1 MRRPKGTR
9 PNDVEPQ
16 AAHSPADRVGPT
28 ILDLRSPPPQETRH
42 LTNGHK
48 GPAASEAPGKP
59 SPGREP
65 ARLSVPEEVRPAPDR
80 WTLLWRAKVWIAL
93 VTVVAG
99 AGAYFASSRIPPSY
113 QASSLVEVSAH
124 PQTGISPQDIA
135 TASNDLAAQLAQL
148 TRTAP
153 VVGLAAQ
160 SLHDSAGAVGQH
172 VVAAVLA
179 NQNLI
184 QITAQ
189 NTTPKSTQA
198 RAAAVAEALQSY
210 VSARSAS
217 GADTPP
223 APPTNTQLAA
233 IDAQLAAA
241 QADAAKAEAAAA
253 TSYPGS
259 VSVAVA
265 AQKATFVQQLQL
277 QRNTVAMQVD
287 AADANATP
295 TVQVLGGASAAV
307 KVQPRP
313 TLYAGVTLV
322 LTALLAGQISV
333 FVGSRRHLQPRAI
346 PNRVR

>member
-1 MRRPKGTR
+1 MRRPKGT
-9 PNDVEPQ
+9 PPTDVEPR
-16 AAHSPADRVGPT
+16 AAHDPADRVGPT
-28 ILDLRSPPPQETRH
+28 ILDLRSAPAQETRH
-42 LTNGHK
+42 LTNGHETS
-48 GPAASEAPGKP
+48 AASKAAGKP

-65 ARLSVPEEVRPAPDR
+65 ARLAVPEEVGPAPDR

-93 VTVVAG
+93 ATVVAG
-99 AGAYFASSRIPPSY
+99 AGAYFASSRIAPSY

-135 TASNDLAAQLAQL
+135 TASNELAAQLAQL

-153 VVGLAAQ
+153 VMGLAAQ

-198 RAAAVAEALQSY
+198 RATAVAEALQGY
-210 VSARSAS
+210 VSARGASAA
-217 GADTPP
+217 GTPP
-223 APPTNTQLAA
+223 APTNTQLAA

-241 QADAAKAEAAAA
+241 QADASKAEAAAA
-253 TSYPGS
+253 TSYPGT
-259 VSVAVA
+259 VSIAVA
-265 AQKATFVQQLQL
+265 AQKAAFVQQLQL
-277 QRNTVAMQVD
+277 QRNTVAMQVE

-322 LTALLAGQISV
+322 LAALLAGQISV
-333 FVGSRRHLQPRAI
+333 FVGSRRHLKPRAI
-346 PNRVR
+346 SKRGQ

>member
-1 MRRPKGTR
+1 MRRPKGTQ
-9 PNDVEPQ
+9 PADVEPQ
-16 AAHSPADRVGPT
+16 AAHDPADRVGPT
-28 ILDLRSPPPQETRH
+28 ILDLRSAPPRETRH
-42 LTNGHK
+42 LTNGH
-48 GPAASEAPGKP
+48 GTSAASEAAGKP
-59 SPGREP
+59 LPGYEP
-65 ARLSVPEEVRPAPDR
+65 ARLAVPEEVGPAPDR

-93 VTVVAG
+93 ATVVAG
-99 AGAYFASSRIPPSY
+99 AGAYFASSRIAPSY

-135 TASNDLAAQLAQL
+135 TASNELAAQLAQL

-153 VVGLAAQ
+153 ILGLAAQ

-198 RAAAVAEALQSY
+198 RATAVAEALQGY
-210 VSARSAS
+210 VSAQGASAA
-217 GADTPP
+217 GTPP
-223 APPTNTQLAA
+223 APTNTQLAA
-233 IDAQLAAA
+233 IDTQLAAA

-253 TSYPGS
+253 TSYPGT

-277 QRNTVAMQVD
+277 QRNTVAMQVE

-313 TLYAGVTLV
+313 TLYVGVTLV
-322 LTALLAGQISV
+322 LAALLAGQISV
-333 FVGSRRHLQPRAI
+333 FVGTRRHLRPRATSH
-346 PNRVR
+346 RGQ

>member
-1 MRRPKGTR
+1 MRRLRRTPD
-9 PNDVEPQ
+9 DVEPEVVD
-16 AAHSPADRVGPT
+16 DRVGPT
-28 ILDLRSPPPQETRH
+28 ILGLRSPPMQEARP
-42 LTNGHK
+42 L
-48 GPAASEAPGKP
+48 SQEAPGRESGRAP
-59 SPGREP
+59 GRQSPGH
-65 ARLSVPEEVRPAPDR
+65 VPRRSPVAGEAPRAPDR
-80 WTLLWRAKVWIAL
+80 WTLLWRAKVWIL
-93 VTVVAG
+93 LGTVAAG
-99 AGAYFASSRIPPSY
+99 AGAYAASSRITPSY

-135 TASNDLAAQLAQL
+135 TASNELAAQLAQL

-153 VVGLAAQ
+153 VVDLAAQ

-265 AQKATFVQQLQL
+265 AQKA
-277 QRNTVAMQVD
+277 A
-287 AADANATP
+287 
-295 TVQVLGGASAAV
+295 
-307 KVQPRP
+307 
-313 TLYAGVTLV
+313 
-322 LTALLAGQISV
+322 
-333 FVGSRRHLQPRAI
+333 
-346 PNRVR
+346 

>member
-1 MRRPKGTR
+1 M
-9 PNDVEPQ
+9 
-16 AAHSPADRVGPT
+16 
-28 ILDLRSPPPQETRH
+28 
-42 LTNGHK
+42 TNGHRA
-48 GPAASEAPGKP
+48 PAGAEAAGTRTPN
-59 SPGREP
+59 REP
-65 ARLSVPEEVRPAPDR
+65 AREGALEEARPAPDR
-80 WTLLWRAKVWIAL
+80 WTLLWRARVWIAL
-93 VTVVAG
+93 ATVVAG

-135 TASNDLAAQLAQL
+135 TASNELAAQLAQL

-153 VVGLAAQ
+153 VLGLAAQ
-160 SLHDSAGAVGQH
+160 SLHDSAGTVGQH

-198 RAAAVAEALQSY
+198 RATAVAQALQGY
-210 VSARSAS
+210 ASAQ
-217 GADTPP
+217 GATAAGSPP
-223 APPTNTQLAA
+223 APTNTQLAA
-233 IDAQLAAA
+233 IDAQVAAA

-253 TSYPGS
+253 TSYPGT

-265 AQKATFVQQLQL
+265 AQKASFVQALQL
-277 QRNTVAMQVD
+277 QRNTVAMQVE

-295 TVQVLGGASAAV
+295 TVQVLGGPSAAV

-313 TLYAGVTLV
+313 ALYAGVTLV
-322 LTALLAGQISV
+322 LAALLAGQLSV
-333 FVGSRRHLQPRAI
+333 FVGSRRHLNRRAI
-346 PNRVR
+346 SRRAR